1 MQNVLRI
8 LTVVLATQSVG
19 CAMLVGNPNPTAVA
33 QDEHGSHNPLAPR
46 SNGTMPNYEGNV
58 VAWQYSPIVARST
71 ANNSS
76 LSAKATEVV
85 EADRAAKQEARR
97 QRDQRFAEVQKEVN
111 AQLQQRQLAPVV
123 TEAFPPP
130 SLPVDTSSAS
140 TSIESPRR
148 EVKKKLYLD
157 DAQFQPTTS
166 TTVSPIAVAP
176 QPWQSISARPLAIVT
191 MVVLVLSGV
200 TWPLTRSQRIAQLFA
215 RFHHSEEEM
224 EAEPTLDKAVVT
236 PPSVAPSETIPSC
249 TDDSL
254 RTGFDY
260 KFESTNVE
268 AETCFSSC
276 DPIAEDKQAW
286 LSEFESI
293 STDFMV
299 VCVDSWSQDD
309 LITRPVPKV
318 EQFKA
323 AEVDTSVR
331 NLVTEPKAEAI
342 TSAEANT
349 SSDTEAEVQTIS
361 AEPESPAAETTVAET
376 AQPVTLQSKATACRA
391 LIAVNQRIVIG
402 SPQALPAPASEHT
415 ECATCEASA
424 ASSTETSTTAR
435 VSGYIA
441 SNVKPRG
448 VSLLGLPA
456 KGPAKPV
463 YLKLMPPVQI
473 QDVVESQDQE
483 CCDSA
488 GEEAARESFQDFDSM
503 GSSQKFVGFVVLFD
517 EDGKIGSFQKL
528 MIVESFQ
535 LKDQSELTANVVRVA

>member
-1 MQNVLRI
+1 MQNVFRI

-33 QDEHGSHNPLAPR
+33 QDEHGSHNPVAPGP
-46 SNGTMPNYEGNV
+46 NATMPNYEGNV

-76 LSAKATEVV
+76 LSAKATELV
-85 EADRAAKQEARR
+85 ESDRAAKQEARR
-97 QRDQRFAEVQKEVN
+97 QRDQRFAEVQKEVS

-130 SLPVDTSSAS
+130 SLPVDTTSTS
-140 TSIESPRR
+140 TSIEPLRR

-157 DAQFQPTTS
+157 DAQFQPATS

-200 TWPLTRSQRIAQLFA
+200 TWPLTRSQRIVQLFA
-215 RFHHSEEEM
+215 RFHRSEEDVEV
-224 EAEPTLDKAVVT
+224 ESTLDQEVVT
-236 PPSVAPSETIPSC
+236 APSVAPSETVPSC
-249 TDDSL
+249 ADDSL
-254 RTGFDY
+254 LSGLDCKIEF
-260 KFESTNVE
+260 TNLE
-268 AETCFSSC
+268 AESCFSSC

-286 LSEFESI
+286 LSEFESV

-299 VCVDSWSQDD
+299 VCVDSWSQND
-309 LITRPVPKV
+309 LMTPPVQKA

-323 AEVDTSVR
+323 EEDDKSVPK
-331 NLVTEPKAEAI
+331 LVTEPKAEAI
-342 TSAEANT
+342 PCVEANT
-349 SSDTEAEVQTIS
+349 SSDAETVLQTNS
-361 AEPESPAAETTVAET
+361 SEPESTAADTVL
-376 AQPVTLQSKATACRA
+376 PVTDQCKAPASRA
-391 LIAVNQRIVIG
+391 LIAVNKRILIG
-402 SPQALPAPASEHT
+402 SPIALPAPASEYT
-415 ECATCEASA
+415 ETGTCEASDT
-424 ASSTETSTTAR
+424 SSTEASTTAR

-441 SNVKPRG
+441 ANLKPRG

-463 YLKLMPPVQI
+463 YPKLMPPVQV
-473 QDVVESQDQE
+473 QEEAESQDPV
-483 CCDSA
+483 CVDSA
-488 GEEAARESFQDFDSM
+488 CEEASRESFQDVNSI
-503 GSSQKFVGFVVLFD
+503 GSAQKFVGFVVLFD
-517 EDGKIGSFQKL
+517 ENGKIGSFKKM

-535 LKDQSELTANVVRVA
+535 LKDHSELTANVVRVA